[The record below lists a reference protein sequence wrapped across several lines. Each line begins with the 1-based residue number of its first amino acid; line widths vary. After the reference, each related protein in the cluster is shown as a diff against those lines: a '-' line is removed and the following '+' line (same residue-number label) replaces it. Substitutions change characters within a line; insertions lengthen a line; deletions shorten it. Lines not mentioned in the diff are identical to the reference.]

1 MNMTKNS
8 TMVVLAMLLGAGL
21 VASPAH
27 AELPKQS
34 RNVAVMDTNKD
45 GKIDRGEYLGYM
57 GAQFDKR
64 AGTKGYCTFEEVS
77 EGAKNFWEQLVGKP
91 GP

>member
-1 MNMTKNS
+1 MS
-8 TMVVLAMLLGAGL
+8 TTRRFTTVALAMLLGAGL
-21 VASPAH
+21 LASPVH
-27 AELPKQS
+27 AELPRQP
-34 RNVAVMDTNKD
+34 RNVAVMDTNQD
-45 GKIDRGEYLGYM
+45 GKIDRDEYLGYM

-77 EGAKNFWEQLVGKP
+77 EGAKDIWELFGRNP

>member
-1 MNMTKNS
+1 MSMTKKS
-8 TMVVLAMLLGAGL
+8 TMVALAMLLGAGL
-21 VASPAH
+21 VASPVY
-27 AELPKQS
+27 AELPKQT

-45 GKIDRGEYLGYM
+45 GKIDRDEYLGYM

-77 EGAKNFWEQLVGKP
+77 EGAKSIWEQFVRKP